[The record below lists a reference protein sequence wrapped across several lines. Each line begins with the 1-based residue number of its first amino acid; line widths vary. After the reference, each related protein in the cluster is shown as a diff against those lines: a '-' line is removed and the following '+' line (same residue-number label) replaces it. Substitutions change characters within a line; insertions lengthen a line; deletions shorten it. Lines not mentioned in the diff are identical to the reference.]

1 MTIRQEDET
10 SAPGS
15 DSGETGLPRDL
26 AWASQGQSVSGIPG
40 APVVLGPADIPALVA
55 LEKLCFSV
63 PWTAKQY
70 ETVMGNEPFRL
81 FGIREGD
88 ELAGYLTLY
97 AAAWE
102 MEILNIAVHPTR
114 RRRGYGRR
122 MLSHVLQLCRK
133 MGIKRGFL
141 EVRRSNVP
149 AQGLYR
155 AFGFEEVGVR
165 KRYYPDNREDAIIM
179 RLELE
184 AETPPEGQ
192 DP

>member
-1 MTIRQEDET
+1 MSPRHEDEIPSHGGEAGNRGIPRA
-10 SAPGS
+10 SAREPAGRS
-15 DSGETGLPRDL
+15 
-26 AWASQGQSVSGIPG
+26 AHAAPG
-40 APVVLGPADIPALVA
+40 APEVLGPEDIPALVA

-70 ETVMGNEPFRL
+70 GTVMENEPFRL
-81 FGIREGD
+81 FGIREGN

-102 MEILNIAVHPTR
+102 MEILNIAVHPSR

-133 MGIKRGFL
+133 MGIKHGFL

-155 AFGFEEVGVR
+155 AFGFQEVGVR
-165 KRYYPDNREDAIIM
+165 KGYYPDNREDAIIM
-179 RLELE
+179 RLEL
-184 AETPPEGQ
+184 
-192 DP
+192 DPG